1 MELTTTTD
9 ASHVWAALRRG
20 FSGDPAICN
29 WVLSAISRNQ
39 ALDDA
44 GGFRY
49 WLALDNGEVSALA
62 LWSSGSGRLDLTP
75 IGSTDA
81 TELADAVHVH
91 IPSLGGVLGPV
102 GTTATFAG
110 RWTELANVGA
120 RPTDGGRVLEVKQL
134 VAPLPTPNGR
144 VRPATTD
151 DIDLLVR
158 WNAGFAAD
166 TDVAP
171 PADPVAQLS
180 QQIEA
185 GFVWLWEDDHRPQSM
200 AMRTPS
206 VFSTRRLAHVYTPSE
221 HRGQGLAA
229 ALVAHLASETLATGD
244 RCMLHTQ
251 LSNPSSNGVYRRL
264 GFEAISESAFY
275 EFLT

>member
-1 MELTTTTD
+1 MELTTTTSAD
-9 ASHVWAALRRG
+9 DVWAALRQG
-20 FSGDPAICN
+20 FTCDPAICN
-29 WVLSAISRNQ
+29 WVLSAISRNR

-44 GGFRY
+44 SGFRY
-49 WLALDNGEVSALA
+49 WCASNDGAVSALA
-62 LWSSGSGRLDLTP
+62 LVSNSSGRLDLTP
-75 IGSTDA
+75 MGTTDA
-81 TELADAVHVH
+81 VALADAVFDHVPA
-91 IPSLGGVLGPV
+91 IEGVLGPV
-102 GTTATFAG
+102 GAAAAFAG

-134 VAPLPTPNGR
+134 VAPTETPGGR
-144 VRPATTD
+144 VRSATTD
-151 DIDLLVR
+151 DLDVLVR

-171 PADPVAQLS
+171 PSDPAAQLS

-185 GFVWLWEDDHRPQSM
+185 GFVWLWEDDQGPKAM

-206 VFSTRRLAHVYTPSE
+206 VFSTRRLAHVYTPPAQ
-221 HRGQGLAA
+221 RGKGLAA
-229 ALVAHLASETLATGD
+229 ALVAHLASETLSAGD

-264 GFEAISESAFY
+264 GFEAVSESTFY
-275 EFLT
+275 EFLD